1 MSLTKKKKAF
11 ARAKVA
17 GLSNRDA
24 ALKAGY
30 SAGTASSAGSRLAKD
45 EDVIA
50 YLQKIETAAFKS
62 ESDEKEPEV
71 KDPMDVLL
79 RQMNSF
85 DEDVAFRAAS
95 TLMPYFHAKKEATGK
110 KESRLDEARA
120 IAQSEHSYLNQLD
133 LTETE
138 EYKHYS

>member
-45 EDVIA
+45 EDVA
-50 YLQKIETAAFKS
+50 KYLAKIETAAFKS
-62 ESDEKEPEV
+62 ENDEVEIEA

-79 RQMNSF
+79 KQMNSF
-85 DEDVAFRAAS
+85 DEDVSFRAAAA
-95 TLMPYFHAKKEATGK
+95 LMPYFHAKKESAGK
-110 KESRLDEARA
+110 KESRLDEAKG
-120 IAQSEHSYLNQLD
+120 IAANDSLPSSQLA
-133 LTETE
+133 LTETA